1 MVSLSHLRGIN
12 FCYLT
17 APIPTDPD
25 GSSFDLAMNRSL
37 GRCSRISSGLHY
49 DPAQ

>member
-1 MVSLSHLRGIN
+1 MVAIAFARVK

-25 GSSFDLAMNRSL
+25 GSSFDLAMNRV
-37 GRCSRISSGLHY
+37 
-49 DPAQ
+49 